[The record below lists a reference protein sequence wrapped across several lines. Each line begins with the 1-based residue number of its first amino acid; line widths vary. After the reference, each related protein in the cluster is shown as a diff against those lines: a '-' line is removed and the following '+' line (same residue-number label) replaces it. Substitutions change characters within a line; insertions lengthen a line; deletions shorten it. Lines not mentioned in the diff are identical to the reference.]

1 MLAFRAI
8 FILLIL
14 AAGLPAHGKDFRSS
28 DVNPAGTPTVQGI
41 ERLDQL
47 LRDRTQGRHRI
58 AVIGSNDKESENF
71 IISQVRTGTLD
82 MARVSLAAFN
92 ASVPSTVPLSLP
104 FLFKSSAHLRRVL
117 DGPIG
122 AEILTS
128 LEDQDIIGLCFYD
141 VGAQSLYTIN
151 TPIRTAAD
159 MKGLTV
165 RVLPGDLAATFI
177 KALGATAVPLPYS
190 RLGDALKTGAV
201 DGAPPAIGRP
211 TWTTD
216 TTATPGSTT
225 RPCIRGHPE
234 IVIVSRAAWRE
245 LSSEDRAIL
254 KQAALD
260 SVPFM
265 RERFAAYETK
275 ARAQA
280 LREGVRLVEDVDRK
294 SFADILLPLY
304 PGLLPGARQRNIV
317 DRIQAEQQAVI
328 P

>member
-201 DGAPPAIGRP
+201 DGASGNWP
-211 TWTTD
+211 TYVDDGHYRYARVYNETMHSR
-216 TTATPGSTT
+216 APGV
-225 RPCIRGHPE
+225 
-234 IVIVSRAAWRE
+234 VIVSRAAWRE

>member
-1 MLAFRAI
+1 MPVFRAI
-8 FILLIL
+8 VILLIL
-14 AAGLPAHGKDFRSS
+14 AAGLPAHGKDFPSS
-28 DVNPAGTPTVQGI
+28 DVNSAGTPTVQGI
-41 ERLDQL
+41 ERLDEL

-58 AVIGSNDKESENF
+58 VIGTDEKESENF
-71 IISQVRTGTLD
+71 IISQVRTGKLD

-141 VGAQSLYTIN
+141 AGAQSLYTLK
-151 TPIRTAAD
+151 TPVRTAAD
-159 MKGLTV
+159 MKGLSV
-165 RVLPGDLAATFI
+165 RVLPGDVSSTFI
-177 KALGATAVPLPYS
+177 KALGASAVPLPYS

-201 DGAPPAIGRP
+201 DAASGNWP
-211 TWTTD
+211 TYVND
-216 TTATPGSTT
+216 
-225 RPCIRGHPE
+225 GHYRYARVYNE
-234 IVIVSRAAWRE
+234 TLHSRAPGVVIFSRTAWRE

-260 SVPFM
+260 SVPLM
-265 RERFAAYETK
+265 RERFAAYEAR

-280 LREGVRLVEDVDRK
+280 QQEGVRVVEDVDRK
-294 SFADILLPLY
+294 SFADRLLPLY

-317 DRIQAEQQAVI
+317 DRIQAEEQAAI

>member
-1 MLAFRAI
+1 MPAFRTIAT
-8 FILLIL
+8 LLIL

-28 DVNPAGTPTVQGI
+28 DVNPADTPTVQGVA
-41 ERLDQL
+41 RLDEL

-104 FLFKSSAHLRRVL
+104 YLFKSSAHLRRVL

-165 RVLPGDLAATFI
+165 RVLPGDLASTFI
-177 KALGATAVPLPYS
+177 RALGATAVPLPYS
-190 RLGDALKTGAV
+190 RLGDALKTGAINAASGNWPTYV
-201 DGAPPAIGRP
+201 DDGHYRYARIYNETMHSRAPGV
-211 TWTTD
+211 
-216 TTATPGSTT
+216 
-225 RPCIRGHPE
+225 
-234 IVIVSRAAWRE
+234 VIVSRAAWRE
-245 LSSEDRAIL
+245 LSAEDRAIL

-265 RERFAAYETK
+265 RERFAAYEAK

-280 LREGVRLVEDVDRK
+280 LQDGVRLVEDVDRK
-294 SFADILLPLY
+294 SFADVLLPLY

-317 DRIQAEQQAVI
+317 DCIQMEEQAAI